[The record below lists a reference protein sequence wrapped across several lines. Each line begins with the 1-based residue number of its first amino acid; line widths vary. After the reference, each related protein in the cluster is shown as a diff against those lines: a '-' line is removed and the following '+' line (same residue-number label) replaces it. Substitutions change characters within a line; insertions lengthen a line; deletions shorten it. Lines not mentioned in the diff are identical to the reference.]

1 MKKIRPILFIFLLI
15 IIYIYV
21 AYVTLFPNNIIIF
34 EGESINLNRIYGV
47 QIKEVGNLDSE
58 LLTNSKT
65 MQAATNLTENKA
77 SQIGKTNISLNL
89 FNSIPL
95 KQVEVNVIKRTKV
108 VPLGNAIGLKLYTKG
123 VMVVGMSEVQG
134 EDQNNY
140 KPYENTGLKEGD
152 MIVEIDDVTVTC
164 ISELIDTV
172 NKSKGDKIEVKYVR
186 DSDTKITNITPVKT
200 SSSEYKLGLWVR
212 DAQGGVGTA
221 SFFEPETGMFCAL
234 GHGITDVDTG
244 EVVNIANGELV
255 TTNIVSITKGEKGKP
270 GEIKGSIETGE
281 KIGDVSKNTS
291 FGIYGTVS
299 QKGKLGISSNDEVE
313 VALRDEIKQGDAEII
328 CELEDGKKENYKIQI
343 QKVYISNNYDN
354 KSMLIKITDE
364 RLLEKTGGI
373 VQGMSGSPIMQNGKF
388 VGSVTHVLVNDPT
401 VGYGVFADMMIK
413 QMKTT

>member
-21 AYVTLFPNNIIIF
+21 AYITLFPNNIIIF

-47 QIKEVGNLDSE
+47 QIKEVGNLDSK
-58 LLTNSKT
+58 LQAKT

-77 SQIGKTNISLNL
+77 NQIGKTNISLNL

-140 KPYENTGLKEGD
+140 KPYENTGIKEGD

-212 DAQGGVGTA
+212 DAQGR
-221 SFFEPETGMFCAL
+221 SWNCKFF
-234 GHGITDVDTG
+234 
-244 EVVNIANGELV
+244 
-255 TTNIVSITKGEKGKP
+255 
-270 GEIKGSIETGE
+270 
-281 KIGDVSKNTS
+281 
-291 FGIYGTVS
+291 
-299 QKGKLGISSNDEVE
+299 
-313 VALRDEIKQGDAEII
+313 
-328 CELEDGKKENYKIQI
+328 
-343 QKVYISNNYDN
+343 
-354 KSMLIKITDE
+354 
-364 RLLEKTGGI
+364 
-373 VQGMSGSPIMQNGKF
+373 
-388 VGSVTHVLVNDPT
+388 
-401 VGYGVFADMMIK
+401 
-413 QMKTT
+413 

>member
-21 AYVTLFPNNIIIF
+21 AYITLFPNNIIIF
-34 EGESINLNRIYGV
+34 EGENINLNRIYGV
-47 QIKEVGNLDSE
+47 QIKEVGNLGSN
-58 LLTNSKT
+58 LQANSKT
-65 MQAATNLTENKA
+65 MQAVTNLTENKA
-77 SQIGKTNISLNL
+77 NQIGKTNISLNL

-140 KPYENTGLKEGD
+140 KPYEDTGIKEGD

-212 DAQGGVGTA
+212 DAQGR
-221 SFFEPETGMFCAL
+221 SWNCKFF
-234 GHGITDVDTG
+234 
-244 EVVNIANGELV
+244 
-255 TTNIVSITKGEKGKP
+255 
-270 GEIKGSIETGE
+270 
-281 KIGDVSKNTS
+281 
-291 FGIYGTVS
+291 
-299 QKGKLGISSNDEVE
+299 
-313 VALRDEIKQGDAEII
+313 
-328 CELEDGKKENYKIQI
+328 
-343 QKVYISNNYDN
+343 
-354 KSMLIKITDE
+354 
-364 RLLEKTGGI
+364 
-373 VQGMSGSPIMQNGKF
+373 
-388 VGSVTHVLVNDPT
+388 
-401 VGYGVFADMMIK
+401 
-413 QMKTT
+413 

>member
-21 AYVTLFPNNIIIF
+21 AYITLFPNNIIVF

-47 QIKEVGNLDSE
+47 QIKEVGNLDSK

-77 SQIGKTNISLNL
+77 NQIGKTNISLNL

-134 EDQNNY
+134 EDKNNY

-281 KIGDVSKNTS
+281 KIGDVFKNTS

-299 QKGKLGISSNDEVE
+299 QKSKLGISSNDEVE
-313 VALRDEIKQGDAEII
+313 VALRDEIKQGEAEII

-343 QKVYISNNYDN
+343 QKVYTSNNYDN

>member
-21 AYVTLFPNNIIIF
+21 AYITLFPNNIIIF

-47 QIKEVGNLDSE
+47 QIKEVGNLDSK
-58 LLTNSKT
+58 LQANSKT
-65 MQAATNLTENKA
+65 MQAANNLTENKA
-77 SQIGKTNISLNL
+77 NQIGKTNISLNL

-140 KPYENTGLKEGD
+140 KPYENTGIKEGD

-212 DAQGGVGTA
+212 DAQGR
-221 SFFEPETGMFCAL
+221 SWNCKFF
-234 GHGITDVDTG
+234 
-244 EVVNIANGELV
+244 
-255 TTNIVSITKGEKGKP
+255 
-270 GEIKGSIETGE
+270 
-281 KIGDVSKNTS
+281 
-291 FGIYGTVS
+291 
-299 QKGKLGISSNDEVE
+299 
-313 VALRDEIKQGDAEII
+313 
-328 CELEDGKKENYKIQI
+328 
-343 QKVYISNNYDN
+343 
-354 KSMLIKITDE
+354 
-364 RLLEKTGGI
+364 
-373 VQGMSGSPIMQNGKF
+373 
-388 VGSVTHVLVNDPT
+388 
-401 VGYGVFADMMIK
+401 
-413 QMKTT
+413 